1 MINQNKIAFINI
13 GWEQLSTIEHVK
25 KLGFKVYG
33 IAFSK
38 KIENKKL
45 YEKILVTKFD
55 NFNLIKRFIIQNQIS
70 NIISDQ
76 CDYSYSIHSK
86 LITRLKLKKK
96 FTKNINLYIKKNKQ
110 RNFCKKN
117 KILVPNYY
125 STTNFDK
132 AIRNIKKFNKE
143 KLIIKPVDNRGGI
156 GVKIFKKNQFSK
168 KIFNFALK
176 KSHLRKVILEE
187 YIEGDHY
194 NIDGLYYKNKYH
206 LLGVSI
212 NKKMKNGFIN
222 ESIYYDKKFLKDKKF
237 INYFNKIVKKFNP
250 RYGMLHIEVIIDKSN
265 KIYLTEIANRGGGV
279 KISNLVLKYV
289 SGIDIDNYLVNINT
303 NKLYNLKTI
312 PEKKNVLIYF
322 FQSKRSLNSLTLN
335 EKNMNIIYFKLLNYN
350 KKINNSA
357 DRNGVIICKGK
368 NIKIIKKN
376 IRKFI
381 KK

>member
-1 MINQNKIAFINI
+1 MVSQNKIAFINI
-13 GWEQLSTIEHVK
+13 GWEQLSTIENVK

-38 KIENKKL
+38 KIENKKI
-45 YEKILVTKFD
+45 YEKILVTKFY
-55 NFNLIKRFIIQNQIS
+55 NFNLIKKFIIKHQIN

-86 LITRLKLKKK
+86 LIASLKLKKK
-96 FTKNINLYIKKNKQ
+96 FTRNINLYIEKNKQ
-110 RNFCKKN
+110 RSFCKRK

-125 STTNFDK
+125 STTNFNK
-132 AIRNIKKFNKE
+132 AIKNIKKFNKE

-176 KSHLRKVILEE
+176 KSHSRKVILEE

-250 RYGMLHIEVIIDKSN
+250 RYGMIHIEIIIDKSN

-279 KISNLVLKYV
+279 KISNLVLKYI

-322 FQSKRSLNSLTLN
+322 FQSKRSLNSLSLN
-335 EKNMNIIYFKLLNYN
+335 KKNMNIIYFKLINYN

-357 DRNGVIICKGK
+357 ERNGIIICKGK
-368 NIKIIKKN
+368 NLKTIKEN
-376 IRKFI
+376 IRKFL